1 MVILLAGVGV
11 ALVAL
16 VVMVLVATEAV
27 AGTPALTRA
36 HHPKEQMALA
46 GAVEVA
52 SKQGNLAEVVMV

>member
-1 MVILLAGVGV
+1 MVILLAGVVV

-27 AGTPALTRA
+27 AGTALARA

-52 SKQGNLAEVVMV
+52 